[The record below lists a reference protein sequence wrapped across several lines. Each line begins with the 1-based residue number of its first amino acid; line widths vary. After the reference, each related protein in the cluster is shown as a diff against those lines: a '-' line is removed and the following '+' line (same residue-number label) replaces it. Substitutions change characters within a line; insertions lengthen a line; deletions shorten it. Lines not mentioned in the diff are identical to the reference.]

1 MKVHETRSHA
11 HSTGDEEKMVTRKQK
26 ADATKSHE
34 DEQSPKKAKSE
45 DEANGGKSIGDVAM
59 EFDKFCKATIE
70 YLSIE
75 QMREILEANNLDA
88 SGSDDA
94 VVPRCQDILF
104 YGPLDECPIC
114 GGTLE
119 WTGTKYYCKGDY
131 SEWSTCTFNTKDP
144 PRKEEPIKIPESV
157 HKSPVGNMI
166 KNHRRTTKQRS
177 KKDAGPTDKPFA
189 GMVICLSGRL
199 SRTHQ
204 YWKSK
209 IERYGGKASNSVS
222 GVTCLVTTPAERERG
237 GSTKIA
243 DALERG
249 IPIVSEDWLIDSIE
263 KMEAQPLEDYD
274 ISRDL
279 VVEAKAILGDKDDQ
293 AEVKVYGKRGV
304 HKDTKLYERGRQ
316 IFEKDGILYN
326 CAFSLCDLGRGV
338 NDFCVMQLIMV
349 PKAGLHLFS
358 KKKRHVRKTQA
369 EERLEE
375 WENVDAA
382 IKEFAKLFEEL
393 TGNEFE
399 PWEREKFQ
407 KKRRKF
413 YPIDMDDGVDVR
425 HGGLGF
431 RQKAAAVIHCKLN
444 PIVAN
449 FMKILCSQEIYRYA
463 LTELALDTPDIPMA
477 MLSEVHL
484 KRCETVLL
492 QFIAAVK
499 TMKETRLKA
508 RAAWDDFSMKWFT
521 LLHSTR
527 PFFFHDYQD
536 LADHAA
542 AGFETIRDITVASHL
557 IGDMSGPTID
567 DPLFDRYEKLG
578 CSISPVEKK
587 SDDYKMIVD
596 YLEETYEP
604 VKIGDISYGVSVENI
619 VEVEPSACPSY
630 DEIKKLPNKVLLWC
644 GTRSSNVLRHLQK
657 GFLPSISWLPLPGY
671 MFGKAIICTDAAAEA
686 ARYGFTAADR
696 PEGFLVLAIA
706 SLGDQITEY
715 NRTPEAEEAK
725 ILEENKVA
733 VKGLG
738 RKKTDE
744 SEHFVWKD
752 DIKVPRGRLVKTE
765 HKDSPLEYNEYA
777 VYDPKQV
784 SMRFVVAVKY
794 EERGVVHEEVETE
807 ET

>member
-1 MKVHETRSHA
+1 MQEAGYLYNIDVEKHEQTPPSPMKTS
-11 HSTGDEEKMVTRKQK
+11 K
-26 ADATKSHE
+26 
-34 DEQSPKKAKSE
+34 SPKKAKSE

-131 SEWSTCTFNTKDP
+131 NDKESASEPRNNAQRRMQDPQTSHLQECNTGNQRLKDMEG
-144 PRKEEPIKIPESV
+144 KFQILY
-157 HKSPVGNMI
+157 N
-166 KNHRRTTKQRS
+166 
-177 KKDAGPTDKPFA
+177 
-189 GMVICLSGRL
+189 LS
-199 SRTHQ
+199 
-204 YWKSK
+204 
-209 IERYGGKASNSVS
+209 
-222 GVTCLVTTPAERERG
+222 VTTPAERERG

-249 IPIVSEDWLIDSIE
+249 IQIVSEDWLIDSIE

-316 IFEKDGILYN
+316 IFEKDEILYN
-326 CAFSLCDLGRGV
+326 CTFSLCDLGRGV

-349 PKAGLHLFS
+349 PNAGLHLYS
-358 KKKRHVRKTQA
+358 KKRRHVRKTQA

-375 WENVDAA
+375 WENTDAA

-536 LADHAA
+536 LVDHAA

-604 VKIGDISYGVSVENI
+604 VKIGNISYGVSVENI

-630 DEIKKLPNKVLLWC
+630 DEIKRLPNKVLLWC

-777 VYDPKQV
+777 VYDSK
-784 SMRFVVAVKY
+784 AG
-794 EERGVVHEEVETE
+794 EHEVCGGSEV
-807 ET
+807 